1 MRRSFAAL
9 FKDRLDSFIR
19 KPETTIWRK
28 QSKFNYFTDENLLEV
43 IDLKWERPVAIS
55 LDRRSHL
62 AVLSLKIEDPEERVE
77 KQSALVKQLRAIGVE
92 KPCSYIVN
100 ELGEI
105 NVYLCFDEEFDSV
118 SLHPL
123 LKNWLM
129 HCEME
134 LDVQVVAVGEP
145 LELPLQREFAWTTN
159 HCTPLIRRMDIA
171 LEPAIAMFLSN
182 LSKGLL
188 SLSEVMTELV
198 EFPIILPPEP
208 EPEPEPEPIEK
219 DEFAGENIVSLA
231 RRREE
236 RNRRQEI
243 ELETEPEIVVEEE
256 AEEEEEHELIVS
268 SEDQAVF
275 EELLDFNLSDIPVYN
290 PAFDPKPISEATPPT
305 SSTMLPPPGSTSFK
319 QLTIPFFND

>member
-9 FKDRLDSFIR
+9 FKDRLDSFVR
-19 KPETTIWRK
+19 KPETTNWRK

-92 KPCSYIVN
+92 KPCFYIVN

-118 SLHPL
+118 ILHPL

-134 LDVQVVAVGEP
+134 LDVQVVAVGDP
-145 LELPLQREFAWTTN
+145 LELPLQREFVWTTN

-188 SLSEVMTELV
+188 SLSAVMADLV

-208 EPEPEPEPIEK
+208 EPEPEREPEPEPIEK

-243 ELETEPEIVVEEE
+243 ELEAEPEIEVEEE
-256 AEEEEEHELIVS
+256 VEHELIIS

-275 EELLDFNLSDIPVYN
+275 EELLDFNLNDIPVYN
-290 PAFDPKPISEATPPT
+290 PVFDPKPVTDTAPPT